1 VIPLDFDVAVAD
13 GSTASAALLE
23 LFGKIIER

>member
-1 VIPLDFDVAVAD
+1 VISLNFNIAVAD
-13 GSTASAALLE
+13 GATASAALLE